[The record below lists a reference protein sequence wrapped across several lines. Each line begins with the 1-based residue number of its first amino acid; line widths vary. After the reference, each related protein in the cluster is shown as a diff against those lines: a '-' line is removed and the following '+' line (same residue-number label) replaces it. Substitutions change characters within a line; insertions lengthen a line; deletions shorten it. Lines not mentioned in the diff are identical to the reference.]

1 MSIITKIDS
10 IPVFTT
16 KTQALSWG
24 RLNGYVGYREQ
35 VHFGK
40 RGYIAGKTSGSIA
53 FQKYPAQRATASLAF
68 KNQPTHQMPDGTMML
83 GATHGEAIYAGEE
96 MLSGG
101 PSGGGGY
108 GGARVGTPTVV
119 QSGSEGSGDSGGY
132 GGRGE

>member
-16 KTQALSWG
+16 KAQALSWG

-40 RGYIAGKTSGSIA
+40 KGYIAGKTSGSIA
-53 FQKYPAQRATASLAF
+53 FRKYPAQKATASLAF
-68 KNQPTHQMPDGTMML
+68 KNQQQPTSSTF
-83 GATHGEAIYAGEE
+83 
-96 MLSGG
+96 SGG
-101 PSGGGGY
+101 NITSYNEEIPSGGSS
-108 GGARVGTPTVV
+108 GAEVRNPTVV

>member
-68 KNQPTHQMPDGTMML
+68 KSQPQSTLQTLGSEMMI
-83 GATHGEAIYAGEE
+83 E
-96 MLSGG
+96 
-101 PSGGGGY
+101 
-108 GGARVGTPTVV
+108 TPTVV
-119 QSGSEGSGDSGGY
+119 QSVSEVSGGSGGY
-132 GGRGE
+132 